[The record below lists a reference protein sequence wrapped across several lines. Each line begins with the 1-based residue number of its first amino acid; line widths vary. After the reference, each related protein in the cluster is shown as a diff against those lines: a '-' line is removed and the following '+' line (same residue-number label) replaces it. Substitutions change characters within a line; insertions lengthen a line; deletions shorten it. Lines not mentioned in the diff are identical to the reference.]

1 MAASRSA
8 VCIDS
13 RSKNLEN
20 DSPDS
25 YGREHKDS
33 DQHLKNL
40 SSSSERTSCAVADV
54 VIRLIETN
62 MGYFWRAVRAIQIDV
77 SIRSD
82 SSVNSG
88 T

>member
-13 RSKNLEN
+13 RSKNFED
-20 DSPDS
+20 DSLDS

-33 DQHLKNL
+33 DEHLKNL
-40 SSSSERTSCAVADV
+40 SSSSEKTSCAVADV

-62 MGYFWRAVRAIQIDV
+62 MSYFWRAVRAIQIDV

-82 SSVNSG
+82 SSVNSD